1 MFCSR
6 SRSRFVRSAVSLAVW
21 CSVAFAALVVACL
34 FTSAAWLEGQGQ
46 PGAAE
51 GATLAT
57 EEEQLEEEEEEEERN
72 VKQEGSQKDCQ
83 ETQPEEEYQ
92 GG

>member
-1 MFCSR
+1 MFCSW

-34 FTSAAWLEGQGQ
+34 FTSAAWLAEQGQ

-51 GATLAT
+51 GATMAT
-57 EEEQLEEEEEEEERN
+57 EEEQLEEEEKRN
-72 VKQEGSQKDCQ
+72 VKQNVLKGYQGSQG
-83 ETQPEEEYQ
+83 TQAEEEEQ
-92 GG
+92 EG